1 MHRLPEPRSHFL
13 IGLRVDEDG
22 TLEIAQP
29 AALFELDLDDD
40 GPLVMR
46 DVWIGEIVD
55 DDEYGTSELV
65 GEFDEED

>member
-13 IGLRVDEDG
+13 IGLRAAEDG
-22 TLEIAQP
+22 ALEIALP
-29 AALFELDLDDD
+29 TALFELELDDE

-46 DVWIGEIVD
+46 EVWIGEILD

-65 GEFDEED
+65 GEPDEDG